1 MRGCYRTDATLFLV
15 AHCTNRTFMEPSH
28 SDTIKQE
35 RRLWDEL
42 VRRERAL
49 VDAVVKERRRRDDA
63 QAGQYLMAESER
75 GDVRVIA
82 KFLFS
87 FPSPELVHLVRVAQV
102 ACCE

>member
-1 MRGCYRTDATLFLV
+1 MRGCLRTDATLFLV

-28 SDTIKQE
+28 SDIIKQE

-49 VDAVVKERRRRDDA
+49 VDAIVKERRRRDDA

-75 GDVRVIA
+75 GDVCVIA
-82 KFLFS
+82 KSPFS
-87 FPSPELVHLVRVAQV
+87 SSWPELVNAVTVAQA